1 MPTTAVYLFDI
12 VFGCVYSV
20 CMLRINITTTPR
32 ILELLDEEAKALEL
46 SRSELLRRILDAR
59 YDKAKNSESHY
70 D

>member
-1 MPTTAVYLFDI
+1 
-12 VFGCVYSV
+12 
-20 CMLRINITTTPR
+20 MLRINITTTPR